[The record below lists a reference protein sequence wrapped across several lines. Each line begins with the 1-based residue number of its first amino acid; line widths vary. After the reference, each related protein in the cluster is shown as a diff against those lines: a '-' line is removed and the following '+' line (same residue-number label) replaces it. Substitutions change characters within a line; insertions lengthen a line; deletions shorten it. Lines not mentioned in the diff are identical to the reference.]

1 MSTLFLCLWNFS
13 MKVLN
18 HMPKCFFLWWVE
30 WQWLG
35 KQWSCHHTI
44 DKDRKWKNSLF
55 LGDHG
60 CIQRGRMLL
69 LDWESGWVTH
79 TNTVM
84 LEKAASQPPAARLH
98 LVTEALP
105 SPISRK
111 TEETVNHRV
120 SSTPPRCFQLQPAL
134 NVKSIIGQPLT
145 NHIMSWPESAMADVT
160 KKKKK
165 KFKRW
170 NSSQLMLWD
179 KL

>member
-1 MSTLFLCLWNFS
+1 
-13 MKVLN
+13 MKEL
-18 HMPKCFFLWWVE
+18 PIPWGS
-30 WQWLG
+30 WLHSEG
-35 KQWSCHHTI
+35 QNVITG
-44 DKDRKWKNSLF
+44 
-55 LGDHG
+55 LGTWLSHA
-60 CIQRGRMLL
+60 
-69 LDWESGWVTH
+69 H

-98 LVTEALP
+98 PVSEALP

-120 SSTPPRCFQLQPAL
+120 RSTPPRCFQLQPAL

-165 KFKRW
+165 IQEVEQFPANVVR
-170 NSSQLMLWD
+170 QTLT
-179 KL
+179 